1 MAFSIDEPI
10 DLLFPSQL
18 RSERDR
24 LESFTFEKKV
34 KYDQQ
39 TFYRLKV
46 CH

>member
-1 MAFSIDEPI
+1 MTFSIDESI
-10 DLLFPSQL
+10 DLLFPGQL

-34 KYDQQ
+34 KYDRQ